1 MNLYELFLGQVPEA
15 IYFALFLILTKN
27 LKNKRLLFIVI
38 MTIEYVLSMNI
49 KMFST
54 GSHVIYTILVF
65 ITLKV
70 LYKEKAQITDV
81 FTFGISSL
89 ILILISAISFLIFGP
104 DNMLLVSIL
113 SRALLFVFLLLFNKK
128 LPKIQSLYKK
138 LWNRN
143 DKVKTKM
150 KSTTFRSLNVVI
162 FNLMFYVINLGM
174 IYALLIRK

>member
-15 IYFALFLILTKN
+15 VYFALFLILTKK
-27 LKNKRLLFIVI
+27 LKNRRLLFIAI

-49 KMFST
+49 EMFST
-54 GSHVIYTILVF
+54 WPHAIYTILVF
-65 ITLKV
+65 ITLEV

-89 ILILISAISFLIFGP
+89 VLILISAISFLIFGP
-104 DNMLLVSIL
+104 DDMLSVSIL
-113 SRALLFVFLLLFNKK
+113 SRTLLFIFLLLFGKK
-128 LPKIQSLYKK
+128 LPKIQDLYKK

-162 FNLMFYVINLGM
+162 FNLMFYAINLGM
-174 IYALLIRK
+174 VYALLIRK

>member
-15 IYFALFLILTKN
+15 VYFALFLILTKK
-27 LKNKRLLFIVI
+27 LKNKRLLFMVI

-49 KMFST
+49 EMFST
-54 GSHVIYTILVF
+54 WSHVIYTILVF
-65 ITLKV
+65 VTLKV

-89 ILILISAISFLIFGP
+89 FLIVFSAISFAIFMP
-104 DNMLLVSIL
+104 NTILVIVV
-113 SRALLFVFLLLFNKK
+113 SRALLFIFLLLFNKR
-128 LPKIQSLYKK
+128 LPKIQDLYKK

-162 FNLMFYVINLGM
+162 FNLMFYVINVGM

>member
-1 MNLYELFLGQVPEA
+1 MNLYELFLGQIPEA
-15 IYFALFLILTKN
+15 VYFALFLIFTKK
-27 LKNKRLLFIVI
+27 LRNKRLLFIVLMI
-38 MTIEYVLSMNI
+38 IEYVLSMNI
-49 KMFST
+49 EMFST
-54 GSHVIYTILVF
+54 WSHVIYTALVF

-89 ILILISAISFLIFGP
+89 FLIIFSAISFAMFMPNTI
-104 DNMLLVSIL
+104 LVIII
-113 SRALLFVFLLLFNKK
+113 SRALLFIFLFLFNKK
-128 LPKIQSLYKK
+128 LSKIQNLYKK

-143 DKVKTKM
+143 DRVKTRI

-162 FNLMFYVINLGM
+162 FNLMFYVINIGM

>member
-15 IYFALFLILTKN
+15 MYFALFLILTKN
-27 LKNKRLLFIVI
+27 LKNKRLLFIIV
-38 MTIEYVLSMNI
+38 MVIEYILSMNI
-49 KMFST
+49 EMFST
-54 GSHVIYTILVF
+54 WSHVIYTMLVF

-89 ILILISAISFLIFGP
+89 ILIVSSAISFAIFMP
-104 DNMLLVSIL
+104 NTMLVIVV
-113 SRALLFVFLLLFNKK
+113 SRALLFIFLLLFNKK
-128 LPKIQSLYKK
+128 LPKIQNLYKK

>member
-15 IYFALFLILTKN
+15 VYFALFLILTKK

-49 KMFST
+49 EMFST
-54 GSHVIYTILVF
+54 WSHVIYTILVF

-89 ILILISAISFLIFGP
+89 FLIVFSAISFAIFMP
-104 DNMLLVSIL
+104 NTMLVIVV
-113 SRALLFVFLLLFNKK
+113 SRALLFIFLLLFNKR
-128 LPKIQSLYKK
+128 LPKIQDLYKK

-162 FNLMFYVINLGM
+162 FNLMFYVINVGM